1 MITAKTYKALKIL
14 EHTRNLRVMTA
25 KDFALAFW
33 GNDESKQYLF
43 TAVSNSGNGACSG
56 KKAWLC
62 AGSYL
67 SALYKRK
74 LVVWRPRCDY
84 HPTER
89 RLDCQYPD
97 SQHEKLFRLVLVQG
111 QCWHDIFSALEH

>member
-33 GNDESKQYLF
+33 GNDESKQYLS

-84 HPTER
+84 HPTGYSITNDGLRAIKEYETFNHIE
-89 RLDCQYPD
+89 D
-97 SQHEKLFRLVLVQG
+97 G
-111 QCWHDIFSALEH
+111 